1 MELDYKALQ
10 EKSQVLYDVLID
22 VQDDLTRGRY
32 ARMEERL
39 ETAIR
44 ISCEMKRAFTESR
57 EGNEA

>member
-1 MELDYKALQ
+1 MALDYKTLQ

-32 ARMEERL
+32 VRMEERL

-44 ISCEMKRAFTESR
+44 ISCEMKRAFIESR